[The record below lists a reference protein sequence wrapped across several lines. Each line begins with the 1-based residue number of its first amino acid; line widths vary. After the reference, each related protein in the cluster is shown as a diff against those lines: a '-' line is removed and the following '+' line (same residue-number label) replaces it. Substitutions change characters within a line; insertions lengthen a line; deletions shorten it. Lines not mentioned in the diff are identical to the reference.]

1 MSRRIYGITYYLK
14 VTILNFFMIFF
25 SIICVYPIVW
35 MLINAFKTEA
45 DFAVNNFGVP
55 RSISFENISRAIFEG
70 NMGRYAINSLVNSI
84 CTVIFVVIFA
94 FVTAYILVRFNFKFS
109 GILYNY
115 FMIGLLIPS
124 VALMVPMFM
133 QFQTFN
139 LLNRWYTLFIVY
151 VGFGLPMSIFLI
163 ESFLQG
169 IPIEIDEAALID
181 GAGTFTIMF
190 KVVMPLCMPIISTV
204 VILQFLSAW
213 NEFPMALALVRDDTL
228 KSISL
233 GLRNY
238 SSQFSTNYTGMFAA
252 MAVAT
257 IPVLVV
263 YIFFNKKII
272 KGMTEGSV
280 KL

>member
-109 GILYNY
+109 RILYNY

-213 NEFPMALALVRDDTL
+213 NEFPMALALVRDDAL

>member
-14 VTILNFFMIFF
+14 VIILNFFMIFF